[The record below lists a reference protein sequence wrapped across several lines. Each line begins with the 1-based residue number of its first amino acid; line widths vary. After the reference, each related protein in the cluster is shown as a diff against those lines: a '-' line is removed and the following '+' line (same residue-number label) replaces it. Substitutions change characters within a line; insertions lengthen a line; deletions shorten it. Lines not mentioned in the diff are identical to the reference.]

1 MTNFSPKKAGLLAF
15 ALALLFFLGWEL
27 YLRQQGIAP
36 SYDGNE
42 ALWSYHRGRVYGDKA
57 NTTVFIGS
65 SRIKYDLDVATWRS
79 LTGDEP
85 VELAHEG
92 STPTPVLHHL
102 ANDTAFKGKLVID
115 VTEGLFFAPGGPPFE
130 TPNKSIAYYNGLTPA
145 QRVGFQ
151 LNSAL
156 ESQLVFLDKD
166 YFSLNALL
174 NKIGVPKRANVFA
187 MPDFPRDF
195 GPNNF
200 DRQNV
205 MTAKFLAD
213 SNQINQVRGIWQFFA
228 SLPSP
233 PPIGGAALDSFIMGI
248 AASTNKIKARGGT
261 VVFVRTPSSG
271 PYFMGEDAAFP
282 RKTYW
287 DKLLAAT
294 HCPGIH
300 FNDYNDMNRFVCP
313 EFSHLNPTDAIA
325 FTKAFVGVLKTK
337 EGWVFPK
344 P

>member
-1 MTNFSPKKAGLLAF
+1 MPILMPSSRLKCRQTLPVARLELANSKQHDKLFPQKSWLAGFCSSPFVFFGLGAVFTAAGHC
-15 ALALLFFLGWEL
+15 ALLRRQRSPLEL
-27 YLRQQGIAP
+27 P
-36 SYDGNE
+36 P
-42 ALWSYHRGRVYGDKA
+42 WPHGDKA
-57 NTTVFIGS
+57 NTTTVFIGS

-174 NKIGVPKRANVFA
+174 NKIRVPKRANVFA

-233 PPIGGAALDSFIMGI
+233 PPISGAALDSFIMGI

-261 VVFVRTPSSG
+261 VVFVRTP
-271 PYFMGEDAAFP
+271 
-282 RKTYW
+282 
-287 DKLLAAT
+287 
-294 HCPGIH
+294 
-300 FNDYNDMNRFVCP
+300 
-313 EFSHLNPTDAIA
+313 
-325 FTKAFVGVLKTK
+325 
-337 EGWVFPK
+337 
-344 P
+344 